1 MRSIDPVPDY
11 QMPGITPKAS
21 ASARETQSFQ
31 GQAEAFYS
39 WYQSIRQP
47 TFPTEGF
54 RGLQYIMQIGEK
66 GTATAAEASAASEEL
81 KDLMEEIDCG
91 KKTLDQIPY
100 EIERIVDH
108 LTENNPKSC
117 VVMQATQIEIAVNLS
132 QLETPEDLGE
142 MMGSLLQRVNPEMS
156 NIQAAAIS
164 HVLQEGLNQ
173 KDIDSKELKGKIFS
187 LLN

>member
-1 MRSIDPVPDY
+1 MGRIDPIPDY
-11 QMPGITPKAS
+11 QMPGMTPKAS
-21 ASARETQSFQ
+21 ASAREKQSFQ

-66 GTATAAEASAASEEL
+66 ETATEEEASAANEEL
-81 KDLMEEIDCG
+81 KTLMDDIDCG

-108 LTENNPKSC
+108 LTENNPKSRI
-117 VVMQATQIEIAVNLS
+117 VMQATQIEIAVNLS
-132 QLETPEDLGE
+132 QLGTAEDLNE
-142 MMGSLLQRVNPEMS
+142 MMESLLQKVNPKMS
-156 NIQAAAIS
+156 NIQAEAIS
-164 HVLQEGLNQ
+164 HTLQEGFNQ
-173 KDIDSKELKGKIFS
+173 QEVDIKELKGKISS
-187 LLN
+187 LLK